1 MVSDE
6 SHRVTRLELFL
17 RLAYVFAFIQVTRL
31 MGAGVRRAGILQA
44 LSIVAL
50 LWWSWTAYAWLAN
63 HAHADE
69 GVVRVAM
76 VAAMTAVFVAGL
88 VVPRAYDDGG
98 GGLSAPLVFVGAY
111 LAARITHAVV
121 YLIAAVED
129 DSMRRRVV
137 WTVVLSLIP
146 SGAVLVAGAS
156 VGTPWQVWCWLAA
169 VVIEGLGAYLLS
181 RGVAWRVR
189 SAAHFAERYP
199 PTVTVTRHR
208 RRPEAPVR
216 RGFRASRARGRR
228 HVSSLA

>member
-1 MVSDE
+1 MVVD
-6 SHRVTRLELFL
+6 
-17 RLAYVFAFIQVTRL
+17 
-31 MGAGVRRAGILQA
+31 
-44 LSIVAL
+44 
-50 LWWSWTAYAWLAN
+50 AYAWLAN

-146 SGAVLVAGAS
+146 SGAVLMAGAS
-156 VGTPWQVWCWLAA
+156 VGTPLHLWKGSRPPSLANSMRCA
-169 VVIEGLGAYLLS
+169 TAAAPACRAPRRLFGTKHEGTTERPAN
-181 RGVAWRVR
+181 R
-189 SAAHFAERYP
+189 SAAS
-199 PTVTVTRHR
+199 
-208 RRPEAPVR
+208 APSNA
-216 RGFRASRARGRR
+216 RASW
-228 HVSSLA
+228 